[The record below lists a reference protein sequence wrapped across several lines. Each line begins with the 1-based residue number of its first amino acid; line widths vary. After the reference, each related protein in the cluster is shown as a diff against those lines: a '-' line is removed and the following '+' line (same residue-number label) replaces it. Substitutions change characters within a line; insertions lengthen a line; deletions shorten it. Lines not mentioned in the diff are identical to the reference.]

1 MRIVPIA
8 RRIVIVV
15 SLAYWAIAILAAA
28 LTFYA
33 HQIAVVAH
41 GLTQTSAATDWR
53 AAENVL
59 VGFGGLY
66 IALWIIALVTL
77 WVRQTEHEPG

>member
-1 MRIVPIA
+1 MIA
-8 RRIVIVV
+8 V
-15 SLAYWAIAILAAA
+15 SLAYWAIAVLAAA
-28 LTFYA
+28 FAFYA
-33 HQIAVVAH
+33 HQIPAVAH
-41 GLTQTSAATDWR
+41 GLTQTRAAADWR

-66 IALWIIALVTL
+66 IALWIIALATL